1 MKVLHSLFF
10 ANANPKILAC
20 SVHRDCHTRSL
31 KERQM
36 LRELRNPPRQMQ
48 KRIWKYPSVFQQPI
62 MGDWLWKK
70 NCWYDLRTQPTV
82 VRQSA
87 HNDGPSQ
94 DNTSSILA
102 DNLDPNTNNIPMP
115 DYATQAGRWTWKR
128 NVDRLPGLLVS
139 TPVKCLCCFQKL
151 LMGPVEMMAVNSSSS
166 HRQRW
171 MFLRVLS
178 SCVYYTAASIQEAKK
193 KFSPACICWNHY
205 IQCSH
210 KSYKWVLLC
219 H

>member
-1 MKVLHSLFF
+1 
-10 ANANPKILAC
+10 
-20 SVHRDCHTRSL
+20 
-31 KERQM
+31 M

-48 KRIWKYPSVFQQPI
+48 KSIWKYPSVFQQPI

-70 NCWYDLRTQPTV
+70 NCWYDLRTQPAV

-94 DNTSSILA
+94 DNTSFILT
-102 DNLDPNTNNIPMP
+102 DNLDPNTNNTPLP
-115 DYATQAGRWTWKR
+115 DYATQAGRWTRKC
-128 NVDRLPGLLVS
+128 NVDRRLPGLLVS
-139 TPVKCLCCFQKL
+139 TLVKFLCCFQKL
-151 LMGPVEMMAVNSSSS
+151 LMGPVEMMDENSSSS
-166 HRQRW
+166 HRQCW
-171 MFLRVLS
+171 IFLWVLS
-178 SCVYYTAASIQEAKK
+178 SCVYYTAASIQDAKK

-205 IQCSH
+205 IRCSH